1 VGLAPRVPLAGLG
14 ADMPMLRRRRGDRRL
29 AAILRDAGV
38 EPVLVDIGASGA
50 TPRIWDPIAPA
61 SMYVGFDPDRREVR
75 DSRGRYRRAVLVDRA
90 VTDDAACTDVPF
102 YLTRAPY
109 CSSTLM
115 PATESLAEYL
125 FSELFEVEQVVRV
138 PATTLAAV
146 VREFGLKSID
156 WLKTDSQGTD
166 LRLLRSLPKQIGA
179 RVLAVD
185 VEPGLIGAYCGEDLF
200 SEVHEE
206 MVDNGFWLSDLHVKG
221 AVRLR
226 VSTARAFPGGADI
239 DGLASALR
247 KSPGWVEARYLR
259 QPQWLA
265 ESGCGP
271 REYLVSW
278 VFALLDG
285 QAGFALDLAAEY
297 RQKFPSDPLTERLT
311 RETLRRTAGA
321 FRRATVLGKLARG
334 VRKLRRWGLHSGI
347 TGS

>member
-1 VGLAPRVPLAGLG
+1 
-14 ADMPMLRRRRGDRRL
+14 MSMLRRGRVDRKL

-38 EPVLVDIGASGA
+38 EPVLVDIGASGE

-61 SMYVGFDPDRREVR
+61 SVYVGFDPDRREVR

-90 VTDDAACTDVPF
+90 VTDDAACADVPF
-102 YLTRAPY
+102 YLTRAPF
-109 CSSTLM
+109 CSSTLV

-138 PATTLAAV
+138 PATTLSAV
-146 VREFGLKSID
+146 AREFGLNTID

-166 LRLLRSLPKQIGA
+166 LRLLRSLPEHLAA

-185 VEPGLIGAYCGEDLF
+185 VEPGLMDAYRGEDLF

-206 MVDNGFWLSDLHVKG
+206 MVGSGFWLSDLHVKG

-226 VSTARAFPGGADI
+226 VTTAREVPGGADI
-239 DGLASALR
+239 DGLSSTLR

-259 QPQWLA
+259 EPQWLA

-271 REYLVSW
+271 REYLLSW

-285 QAGFALDLAAEY
+285 QSGFALDLAADY
-297 RQKFPSDPLTERLT
+297 RRAFPSDPLAERLT

-321 FRRATVLGKLARG
+321 FRRATVLGRLARG
-334 VRKLRRWGLHSGI
+334 VRRIRRWGHPSAMPD
-347 TGS
+347 S